1 LTISEGEIVYLL
13 NQVYKATQEEVAK
26 LKGEIQG
33 STTVHGDE
41 TGWRQEGQNGYIWAF
56 VTPGKQAVRY
66 YEYDRSRSQSVVR
79 GILGDRFRGHLVSD
93 FYAGYNDY
101 GCQKQRCWVHL
112 IRLIH
117 KRQERYLDNQE
128 LLAWIQAVRGLYDEA

>member
-1 LTISEGEIVYLL
+1 M
-13 NQVYKATQEEVAK
+13 
-26 LKGEIQG
+26 
-33 STTVHGDE
+33 
-41 TGWRQEGQNGYIWAF
+41 
-56 VTPGKQAVRY
+56 AV
-66 YEYDRSRSQSVVR
+66 DRSRSQSVVR

-93 FYAGYNDY
+93 FDAGYNDY

-128 LLAWIQAVRGLYDEA
+128 LLAWIQAVRGLYDEAKECLAKQRSLWPNSELLRPIVI